1 MLREQCWA
9 SRGLA
14 DDFFFFFGD
23 SFVPFDRG
31 NTRAI
36 FESKAKAVG
45 ARFIATIKNT
55 GLSKITRNAIM
66 SAEVYRIVPHALRE
80 LNRSLHLLCQRKKRE
95 RLRSRIIQAQSTAPN
110 KRLSELVP
118 IHYEDS
124 NRVSVCSLLN
134 GSQHILF
141 IRCRLSCELTFVR
154 LTERLSDA
162 ICCCRMPIRPDS
174 GMTCTKS
181 K

>member
-1 MLREQCWA
+1 MK
-9 SRGLA
+9 
-14 DDFFFFFGD
+14 FFFFGD

-66 SAEVYRIVPHALRE
+66 SAEVYRIAPHALREE
-80 LNRSLHLLCQRKKRE
+80 LNRSLHLLCQRKKRK

-141 IRCRLSCELTFVR
+141 IRCRSSCELTFVK

-162 ICCCRMPIRPDS
+162 ICCCRVPIRPDS
-174 GMTCTKS
+174 GMACTKS
-181 K
+181 

>member
-14 DDFFFFFGD
+14 NEIFFFGD

-66 SAEVYRIVPHALRE
+66 SAEVYRIAPHALREE
-80 LNRSLHLLCQRKKRE
+80 LNRSLHLLCQRKKRK

-118 IHYEDS
+118 IH
-124 NRVSVCSLLN
+124 
-134 GSQHILF
+134 
-141 IRCRLSCELTFVR
+141 
-154 LTERLSDA
+154 
-162 ICCCRMPIRPDS
+162 
-174 GMTCTKS
+174 
-181 K
+181 